1 MSEASDQD
9 TELFLKT
16 FKETVRSNGLNIW
29 PTEKNKDFLLE
40 SGFTNEDVEE
50 IILSLKVRDYES
62 GPSSDKKDFRAD
74 GEVWVFSREY
84 EGFELYIK
92 VKLRNGQP
100 IAECL
105 SAHEAEFE
113 MKKPKRDRK

>member
-9 TELFLKT
+9 TEQFLRT
-16 FKETVRSNGLNIW
+16 FKEAVTDNGLNIW
-29 PTEKNKDFLLE
+29 PTEKNKDFLFE
-40 SGFTNEDVEE
+40 SGFTKEDVEE

-62 GPSSDKKDFRAD
+62 GPFADNKDHRPD
-74 GEVWVFSREY
+74 GEVWVFTKEY

-92 VKLRNGQP
+92 IKLRDGQI

-113 MKKPKRDRK
+113 MKKPKKDRR